1 MVGAEDVKEAH
12 VEVVK
17 VWFNGGSL
25 HDQILCHPGIV
36 FLPNQAAEFLHL
48 GSERKRRG
56 GGKEERGEGKEKE
69 RRREGGGKEEG
80 RKREG
85 GGGKKEEERRKRK
98 RRRE

>member
-1 MVGAEDVKEAH
+1 MVGAKDVKEAH

-36 FLPNQAAEFLHL
+36 LLPNQAAEFLHL
-48 GSERKRRG
+48 GSERKRR
-56 GGKEERGEGKEKE
+56 EEEGRGEGKEKE